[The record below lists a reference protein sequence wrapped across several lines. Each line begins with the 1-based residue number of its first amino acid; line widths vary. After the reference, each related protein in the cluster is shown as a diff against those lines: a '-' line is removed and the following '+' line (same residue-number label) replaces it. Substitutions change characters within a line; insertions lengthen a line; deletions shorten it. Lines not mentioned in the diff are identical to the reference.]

1 MESSQIQN
9 RIGQKYKIKEKIGVG
24 TYSNVFLVED
34 NENQR
39 EYAAKIMKH
48 DSLLLDEEIEI
59 LNKLK
64 EYNNPYII
72 NIIESGEDEIVR
84 ADRKTKRK
92 KYCILEHAP
101 YGNIHNYID
110 AKKEGF
116 GRLYSK
122 IIFKKIVQGVKCF
135 HDEGICNLDI
145 KLQNILF
152 DRNFDPKICDF
163 GFACI
168 NSSQIKKNCGTEAF
182 KAPEV
187 GIGRYNGLKA
197 DIFSLGTSL
206 ILLVTGKLAFENA
219 ILPKS
224 PYQDIIKEKYK
235 KFWRDFKKNHGMNLS
250 PEFEDLCNNMI
261 CFNPELRLDC
271 GKILEH
277 VWFKEINDM
286 EKNDKEK
293 YNELEQKLRN
303 HLLEYVDIVKNNS
316 MKIIKAKNELSL
328 ILEKEK
334 QKKKSFKLYE
344 PYFLPNLKPKYE
356 KIPYSP
362 MNMNNCIKIHGY
374 LDPTKFMNNL
384 YYYITDK
391 YNNECFIDKNENKL
405 KFNLIF
411 EETNDKEDNEKI
423 KEELKKIGFEVEEDD
438 EEEIYKLVIQVK
450 LYQIS
455 DGYLLRFAQLEGNR
469 NDFLDKYNTIADL
482 VKGLI

>member
-1 MESSQIQN
+1 M
-9 RIGQKYKIKEKIGVG
+9 
-24 TYSNVFLVED
+24 D
-34 NENQR
+34 
-39 EYAAKIMKH
+39 
-48 DSLLLDEEIEI
+48 
-59 LNKLK
+59 
-64 EYNNPYII
+64 
-72 NIIESGEDEIVR
+72 
-84 ADRKTKRK
+84 
-92 KYCILEHAP
+92 
-101 YGNIHNYID
+101 
-110 AKKEGF
+110 
-116 GRLYSK
+116 
-122 IIFKKIVQGVKCF
+122 
-135 HDEGICNLDI
+135 
-145 KLQNILF
+145 
-152 DRNFDPKICDF
+152 
-163 GFACI
+163 
-168 NSSQIKKNCGTEAF
+168 
-182 KAPEV
+182 
-187 GIGRYNGLKA
+187 
-197 DIFSLGTSL
+197 
-206 ILLVTGKLAFENA
+206 
-219 ILPKS
+219 
-224 PYQDIIKEKYK
+224 
-235 KFWRDFKKNHGMNLS
+235 LS

-334 QKKKSFKLYE
+334 QKKKSFKLDK
-344 PYFLPNLKPKYE
+344 PFFLPNLKPKQE
-356 KIPYSP
+356 KIPYFP

-374 LDPTKFMNNL
+374 LDPSKFMNNL

-391 YNNECFIDKNENKL
+391 YNNECFIDKNEKKL

-411 EETNDKEDNEKI
+411 EETIDKEDNEKI

-438 EEEIYKLVIQVK
+438 EEQEIYKLVIQVK

>member
-1 MESSQIQN
+1 
-9 RIGQKYKIKEKIGVG
+9 
-24 TYSNVFLVED
+24 
-34 NENQR
+34 
-39 EYAAKIMKH
+39 MKH

-64 EYNNPYII
+64 EFNNPNII
-72 NIIESGEDEIVR
+72 KIIESGEDEIVR

-122 IIFKKIVQGVKCF
+122 IIFKKIVQGVKFF

-168 NSSQIKKNCGTEAF
+168 NSSQVKKNCGTEAF

-206 ILLVTGKLAFENA
+206 ILLVTGKLAFKNTKER
-219 ILPKS
+219 KS
-224 PYQDIIKEKYK
+224 PYQVFIEDKNQ
-235 KFWRDFKKNHGMNLS
+235 FWTDFKKKHGMNLS

-261 CFNPELRLDC
+261 CLDPELRFDC
-271 GKILEH
+271 DKILKH
-277 VWFKEINDM
+277 AWFKEINDM
-286 EKNDKEK
+286 EENEKEK
-293 YNELEQKLRN
+293 LEQALRN
-303 HLLEYVDIVKNNS
+303 HLLQFVEIVKNKS
-316 MKIIKAKNELSL
+316 MDVINNENYKSYL
-328 ILEKEK
+328 KEK
-334 QKKKSFKLYE
+334 LKSFKLDE
-344 PYFLPNLKPKYE
+344 PYFLPNLKLKNE

-374 LDPTKFMNNL
+374 LDPSKFMNNL

-391 YNNECFIDKNENKL
+391 YNDECFIDKNEKKP

-411 EETNDKEDNEKI
+411 EETIDKEVNEKI
-423 KEELKKIGFEVEEDD
+423 KEELKKIGFGVEEDD
-438 EEEIYKLVIQVK
+438 EKEIYKLVIQVK

-455 DGYLLRFAQLEGNR
+455 DGYLLQFVQLEGNR
-469 NDFLDKYNTIADL
+469 NDFLDKYYTIADL